1 MKKFLDTN
9 KIWMNQILKVWTVQ
23 KGTEWVSRSQYFLLL
38 TCCIEKYTHNFNQ
51 RLLAQKCR
59 QENGIIWKSLVSFR
73 YFPIHLLAVLLI
85 YSKLKHLFFTFRFN
99 VFPKNLLFK
108 KQFYYYKNYIF
119 SFKDTL
125 SKYWLN
131 LKLDTVVMRSIY
143 DRKKKGKDDGE

>member
-1 MKKFLDTN
+1 METTKTLRLKKFLDTN

-85 YSKLKHLFFTFRFN
+85 YSKLRHLFFTFRFN
-99 VFPKNLLFK
+99 ATKICYFNNNFTITKTIYSLLKIHFSNIDLISNL
-108 KQFYYYKNYIF
+108 
-119 SFKDTL
+119 TL
-125 SKYWLN
+125 L
-131 LKLDTVVMRSIY
+131 
-143 DRKKKGKDDGE
+143 

>member
-1 MKKFLDTN
+1 METTKTLRLKKFLDTN

-85 YSKLKHLFFTFRFN
+85 YSKLRHLFLTFRFN
-99 VFPKNLLFK
+99 VFPKNNQGLRKFVISTIILQLQKLYILF
-108 KQFYYYKNYIF
+108 
-119 SFKDTL
+119 
-125 SKYWLN
+125 
-131 LKLDTVVMRSIY
+131 
-143 DRKKKGKDDGE
+143 

>member
-1 MKKFLDTN
+1 METTKTLRLKKFLDTN

-73 YFPIHLLAVLLI
+73 YFPSHPLLVLLI
-85 YSKLKHLFFTFRFN
+85 QTKLRHSLFTFRFLN
-99 VFPKNLLFK
+99 KS
-108 KQFYYYKNYIF
+108 FYYYRYYIPT
-119 SFKDTL
+119 FKDTI
-125 SKYWLN
+125 SKNDQIQN
-131 LKLDTVVMRSIY
+131 LTML
-143 DRKKKGKDDGE
+143 